1 MRPLSEKEGKTAI
14 DAWTAFMEDLKKTQ
28 EKKPEP
34 PPDVPMSKFLEVF
47 LKEFGVSAQ
56 YQPGGQGLAAGRGA
70 AAGCKDAMITAAA
83 AAVRTGALWVHCARC
98 LFYEQ
103 CRRARAAVLDDV
115 AMLAGTVI
123 AFAIC

>member
-1 MRPLSEKEGKTAI
+1 MLPLLPPPADITETVYDGMRPLSEKEGKTAI

-56 YQPGGQGLAAGRGA
+56 YQPGGGQEQGA
-70 AAGCKDAMITAAA
+70 ALLGAAR
-83 AAVRTGALWVHCARC
+83 VPRLPPLLPQLEPAL
-98 LFYEQ
+98 
-103 CRRARAAVLDDV
+103 
-115 AMLAGTVI
+115 
-123 AFAIC
+123 